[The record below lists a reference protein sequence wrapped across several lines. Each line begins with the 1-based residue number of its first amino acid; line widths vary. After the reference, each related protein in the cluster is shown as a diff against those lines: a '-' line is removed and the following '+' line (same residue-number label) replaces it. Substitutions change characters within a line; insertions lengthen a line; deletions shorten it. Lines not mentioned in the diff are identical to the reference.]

1 MGQRISSNGPSS
13 FWIITMLSN
22 GPDSFLDLRAEPF
35 DRGVWIGFPRDTVE
49 QLLEGEGSHLAA
61 VPDPHDGT
69 DAARCQER
77 KGSKRKS
84 ASMATQFIDVSD
96 AHGPPVVLSRPR
108 YPWLHD
114 VGPPASR

>member
-1 MGQRISSNGPSS
+1 
-13 FWIITMLSN
+13 MLSN

-35 DRGVWIGFPRDTVE
+35 DSGVRIRFPRDALE
-49 QLLEGEGSHLAA
+49 QLLEREIADAA
-61 VPDPHDGT
+61 TVPDPHDGT
-69 DAARCQER
+69 DAARCQEH

-108 YPWLHD
+108 YL
-114 VGPPASR
+114 